1 MRRWYFEIIRGFSTV
16 ASAVAVLCL
25 WLASPAWADGAALTQ
40 VLQQKPTLEGFDMCY
55 GGGCAA
61 MARISLSA
69 EEWQRVVQIFTPM
82 PENPAAERLAIS
94 HALGEMEH
102 MVGGKTGTSV
112 DKAGTFGVWGK
123 PGQLD
128 CNDEAANSTAYM
140 KLMLKEGLIRFHDV
154 MDTKR
159 RGFFLNGWPHTTAA
173 ILDRA
178 SGERFAVDSWFY
190 DNGHP
195 AVIVPLEQWKSGWKP
210 ENSPAH

>member
-1 MRRWYFEIIRGFSTV
+1 MRRWFSDSGASV
-16 ASAVAVLCL
+16 ARFASALAAFCL
-25 WLASPAWADGAALTQ
+25 LLSSPVWADSAALTQ

-61 MARISLSA
+61 MARITLSA
-69 EEWQRVVQIFTPM
+69 EEWQRVVQVFTPT
-82 PENPAAERLAIS
+82 PENAAAERVAIS
-94 HALGEMEH
+94 HALGEMEK
-102 MVGGKTGTSV
+102 MVGAKTGTSV

-140 KLMLKEGLIRFHDV
+140 KLMLKEGLIRFHDIL
-154 MDTKR
+154 DTKR
-159 RGFFLNGWPHTTAA
+159 RGFFLNGWPHTTAV

-190 DNGHP
+190 DNGQP

-210 ENSPAH
+210 ENSPAR

>member
-1 MRRWYFEIIRGFSTV
+1 MRRWFSDSGASV
-16 ASAVAVLCL
+16 ARFASALAAFCL
-25 WLASPAWADGAALTQ
+25 LLSSPAWADSAALTQ

-61 MARISLSA
+61 MARITLSA
-69 EEWQRVVQIFTPM
+69 EEWQRVVQVFTPT
-82 PENPAAERLAIS
+82 PENAAAERVAIS
-94 HALGEMEH
+94 HALGEMEQ
-102 MVGGKTGTSV
+102 MVGAKTGTSV

-140 KLMLKEGLIRFHDV
+140 KLMLKEGLIRFHDIL
-154 MDTKR
+154 DTKR

-190 DNGHP
+190 DNGQP

-210 ENSPAH
+210 ENSPAR